1 MAALRVP
8 RRLSRRLSRRTAL
21 LVGGVC
27 VLGLG
32 GVAVWAAGP
41 FGGPPAGVEAAARG
55 ADPACAGVVDRV
67 PGELA
72 GRELAGGSPPGV
84 AVWGGGEVVLRC
96 GFAPP
101 PATVEHCVDIDGV
114 HWVLEEAQRTGST
127 ELISYG
133 RAPAVR
139 LTLAEG
145 FDRTD
150 TALIELSAAVA
161 PIRQERQCM

>member
-8 RRLSRRLSRRTAL
+8 RRLSRRTAL
-21 LVGGVC
+21 LAGGVC
-27 VLGLG
+27 VLALG
-32 GVAVWAAGP
+32 GAVVWAAGP

-114 HWVLEEAQRTGST
+114 DWVLEEAQRTGST

-161 PIRQERQCM
+161 SIRQERQCV

>member
-1 MAALRVP
+1 MAAALRVP
-8 RRLSRRLSRRTAL
+8 RRPSRRTAL
-21 LVGGVC
+21 LAGGAGALALAGAV
-27 VLGLG
+27 
-32 GVAVWAAGP
+32 VWAAGP

-55 ADPACAGVVDRV
+55 ADPACAGVVERA

-101 PATVEHCVDIDGV
+101 PATVERCVDINGV
-114 HWVLEEAQRTGST
+114 DWVLEEAQRTGAT

-133 RAPAVR
+133 RDPAVR

-150 TALIELSAAVA
+150 TALIDLSAAVA
-161 PIRQERQCM
+161 PVRQDRHCM

>member
-8 RRLSRRLSRRTAL
+8 RWLSRRLSRRTAL
-21 LVGGVC
+21 LAGGVC

-32 GVAVWAAGP
+32 GAVVWAAGP

-96 GFAPP
+96 GVAPP

-133 RAPAVR
+133 RDPAVR

-150 TALIELSAAVA
+150 TALIDLSAAVA

>member
-1 MAALRVP
+1 MA
-8 RRLSRRLSRRTAL
+8 
-21 LVGGVC
+21 
-27 VLGLG
+27 LG
-32 GVAVWAAGP
+32 GAVVWAAGP

-114 HWVLEEAQRTGST
+114 DWVLEEAQRTGST

-161 PIRQERQCM
+161 SIRQERQCV